1 MWHWGAL
8 VAVMAMVVSGRHAVS
23 EHSVSTLRRETAEA
37 LGTAGLL
44 GLQAVPP
51 AEFHTRCMTFLNA
64 VISEASG
71 EPARVQ
77 EIMEHRCGG
86 DAQSVLHRGV
96 SSALARRCRDLGAR
110 LVAHMQRAEAGQE
123 SDGDSRRLVSS
134 SWNPPRV
141 HRFYQAAAAWCY
153 DVYGAHESHSWDRL
167 ATPASRR
174 QHQNTETA
182 GPTRRNT
189 GGHHRHIGGAARA
202 GTQGAWVFSI
212 AAVLLVWRG

>member
-1 MWHWGAL
+1 MRLWSAL
-8 VAVMAMVVSGRHAVS
+8 VALMAMVASGGHAVS

-37 LGTAGLL
+37 LGAAGLL
-44 GLQAVPP
+44 GLLAVPP
-51 AEFHTRCMTFLNA
+51 AEFHTRCMTFLNT

-86 DAQSVLHRGV
+86 DAHSMLHRRV

-110 LVAHMQRAEAGQE
+110 LVAHMQREESGQE

-134 SWNPPRV
+134 SWDPGRV
-141 HRFYQAAAAWCY
+141 HHFYQAAAAWCY
-153 DVYGAHESHSWDRL
+153 DVYGAHKNRSWDRL

-174 QHQNTETA
+174 QHQNTA
-182 GPTRRNT
+182 GVGPAQ
-189 GGHHRHIGGAARA
+189 HFSDAAGA
-202 GTQGAWVFSI
+202 GTQSAWVSSI
-212 AAVLLVWRG
+212 ALHATVLLVWSR